1 MRIFLVEND
10 RPEKI
15 SNKKDQPCWLG
26 KSSLTQGL
34 KVSILSWNLQTQS
47 GRFEVEGEM
56 GCLGKG
62 FGNFLNLTNTKTKTN
77 TNTLYLGSCD
87 NCLHAILFWKWIIFR
102 KKVSLMKNKIDLLD
116 RKKRLK
122 PLETWGKSWGQI
134 RKFCKVL
141 WIKASTAKLEN
152 EPTWKADHGGERW
165 KLVAETACNG
175 KYTKMQFKN

>member
-1 MRIFLVEND
+1 MLIDLQTFTFIGKPVSQSLWSRSAFRIIIIGIKKFWVEND

-102 KKVSLMKNKIDLLD
+102 KKSLWWKT
-116 RKKRLK
+116 RL
-122 PLETWGKSWGQI
+122 T
-134 RKFCKVL
+134 F
-141 WIKASTAKLEN
+141 
-152 EPTWKADHGGERW
+152 
-165 KLVAETACNG
+165 
-175 KYTKMQFKN
+175 